1 MTKPTSP
8 LNNLTTSALKRH
20 LSIAKTGLTIGTN
33 WAKGSVGG
41 LFLNAQDKQRHK
53 SDMIAKQS
61 AYLVSELGKLKGSVV
76 KVGQMLALY
85 GEHMLPKE
93 MVDALHTLDDNTAP
107 LAWHVI
113 YETIK
118 AELGEKIDDFDIERV
133 PIGTASLAQVHKA
146 THKYTGKSVV
156 LKVQYPNVAGAIDA
170 DLSLFKKLL
179 KATNLLPQTKA
190 LDEWFDEVRQLLHRE
205 VDYQMEAQTT
215 KRFARYLA
223 DNPNYIVPTIYDNY
237 STPKLICMSFEEG
250 TNLNDPSLSQLSQT
264 RKNRLGQLAMDIVIS
279 EIFVWG
285 EMQTDP
291 NFGNYLVRL
300 DEYGNDKLVLLDF
313 GAIKQFDEHLL
324 TIAKGLLTAG
334 YYQDLQKM
342 KTAMTGYPFFDTLT
356 DTAKTDMAKVFLQAC
371 EPFANP
377 NLLGDSELL
386 ENHTYIWSKSSLYER
401 VMTTAKQ
408 GMQSFEFILPPK
420 EMMFISRKFI
430 GAYALL
436 CALDARTDANWLIL
450 PHIHSK
456 SKPTLETI

>member
-8 LNNLTTSALKRH
+8 LNSLTTSALKRH

-33 WAKGSVGG
+33 WAKHSVGG
-41 LFLNAQDKQRHK
+41 LFLNAEDKQRHK
-53 SDMIAKQS
+53 NDMIAKQS
-61 AYLVSELGKLKGSVV
+61 AYLVNELGKLKGSVV

-93 MVDALHTLDDNTAP
+93 MVDALHTLDDNTTP

-113 YETIK
+113 YEAIK
-118 AELGEKIDDFDIERV
+118 TELGEKIDDFEIERS

-146 THKYTGKSVV
+146 IHKYTGKSVV

-179 KATNLLPQTKA
+179 KATNFFPQTKA
-190 LDEWFDEVRQLLHRE
+190 LDEWFDEVRDLLHRE
-205 VDYQMEAQTT
+205 VDYCMEAQTT

-223 DNPNYIVPTIYDNY
+223 NNPDYIVPTIYDNY
-237 STPKLICMSFEEG
+237 STPRLICMSFEEG
-250 TNLNDPSLSQLSQT
+250 IHLNNQRLTDLSNT
-264 RKNRLGQLAMDIVIS
+264 RKNRLGQLAMDIVIQ

-300 DEYGNDKLVLLDF
+300 DEHGHDKLVLLDF

-324 TIAKGLLTAG
+324 TIAKGLLSAG
-334 YYQDLQKM
+334 YHQDIHQM
-342 KTAMTGYPFFDTLT
+342 KIAMTGYPFFDDLT
-356 DTAKTDMAKVFLQAC
+356 NTAKTDMANVFLQAC

-377 NLLGDSELL
+377 DLLGNSELL
-386 ENHTYIWSKSSLYER
+386 ENRAYIWSKSNLYER
-401 VMTTAKQ
+401 VMTSAKQ
-408 GMQSFEFILPPK
+408 AMQSFEFMLPPK

-436 CALDARTDANWLIL
+436 CALDAKTDANMLIA
-450 PHIHSK
+450 PYI
-456 SKPTLETI
+456 